1 MAKDSF
7 INIRFPFFDSEK
19 GFFID
24 MNKQNKRA
32 IKSDLMHLLLTNK
45 GERLYSPEFGTD
57 LKKYLFEPNV
67 VSVQAD
73 IKSEIQKAID
83 RFIPNLQIDKLLV
96 EPIESNEHS
105 VIVRLEYTVTNNAF
119 TASDFITIE
128 L

>member
-57 LKKYLFEPNV
+57 LKKYLFEPNI

-73 IKSEIQKAID
+73 IKDEIQKAID
-83 RFIPNLQIDKLLV
+83 KFIPNLQIDKLLV
-96 EPIESNEHS
+96 EPIDGEDHS